1 MNALV
6 HIDQYNTDKQGLE
19 KYIEDVNN
27 KIRDTIGLVTSAN
40 VNTKIDEVENKIP
53 DTGGLETKSSLNT
66 KIEQIENKLFGHAK
80 CISTP
85 TFNKFTSWMFDSKL
99 KQATWATNIG
109 PNYVSQGAKKQR
121 ENRKTTNV

>member
-1 MNALV
+1 MNALI

-19 KYIEDVNN
+19 KYIEDLNN
-27 KIRDTIGLVTSAN
+27 KIHDTIGLVTSAN

-66 KIEQIENKLFGHAK
+66 KIEQIENKPFGHAK

-85 TFNKFTSWMFDSKL
+85 TFNKFTS
-99 KQATWATNIG
+99 
-109 PNYVSQGAKKQR
+109 
-121 ENRKTTNV
+121 

>member
-1 MNALV
+1 MNALI

-19 KYIEDVNN
+19 KY
-27 KIRDTIGLVTSAN
+27 
-40 VNTKIDEVENKIP
+40 IDEVENKIP

-85 TFNKFTSWMFDSKL
+85 TFNKFTS
-99 KQATWATNIG
+99 
-109 PNYVSQGAKKQR
+109 
-121 ENRKTTNV
+121 

>member
-1 MNALV
+1 MNALI

-53 DTGGLETKSSLNT
+53 DTGGLEIKSSLNT

-109 PNYVSQGAKKQR
+109 PDYVSQGAKKQR
-121 ENRKTTNV
+121 ENRKATNV